1 MEFEA
6 KVALIISIS
15 FTLAYAYILLKKF
28 LPFIK
33 HTHRIN
39 ILKEHGDLVSA
50 EAEVVEIEQRD
61 LNGLK
66 AEINRLYVMR
76 IKYNTEN
83 AERGMEHSEMIF
95 AKKPTEFMG
104 QKIEILYS
112 RDDPNEAITPDSH
125 ETDGITVLYLKLIL
139 SLCIAFALI
148 FAVMYCLCKFGLP
161 DD

>member
-6 KVALIISIS
+6 KIALIISILL
-15 FTLAYAYILLKKF
+15 TLTYAYFLLKNF

-33 HTHRIN
+33 HIHRIN

-50 EAEVVEIEQRD
+50 EAEVVEVEQCD

-76 IKYNTEN
+76 IKYNIEN
-83 AERGMEHSEMIF
+83 SERGMEHSEMVF
-95 AKKPTEFMG
+95 AKKPTEFTG

-112 RDDPNEAITPDSH
+112 RDDPHEAITSDSR
-125 ETDGITVLYLKLIL
+125 ETDGISVLYLKLIL

>member
-1 MEFEA
+1 MELEA
-6 KVALIISIS
+6 KIALIISILL
-15 FTLAYAYILLKKF
+15 TLAYTYFLLRNF

-33 HTHRIN
+33 HTHKIN
-39 ILKEHGDLVSA
+39 FLKEHGNLVSA
-50 EAEVVEIEQRD
+50 EAEVVEVEQRD

-83 AERGMEHSEMIF
+83 AARGMEHSEMIF
-95 AKKPTEFMG
+95 AKKPTEFTG

-112 RDDPNEAITPDSH
+112 RDDPQKAITPDSR

-148 FAVMYCLCKFGLP
+148 FTVMYCMCKFGLP